1 MRCRDERLPS
11 NRTNRKRAT
20 SAVLRASVPWCA
32 TIVPMALVS
41 RLEQLRSVGHRA
53 KGLVSIVGNIA
64 AGKSTVIE
72 QLSRVVAVEPEPID
86 IWWPFLEDMRVS
98 VSIYTA

>member
-1 MRCRDERLPS
+1 
-11 NRTNRKRAT
+11 
-20 SAVLRASVPWCA
+20 
-32 TIVPMALVS
+32 MALVS

-64 AGKSTVIE
+64 AGKSTVLE
-72 QLSRVVAVEPEPID
+72 QLSRVVAVEPEPLD

-98 VSIYTA
+98 VSIYTCIGCVSLFGGTLNCVFRRVCASLDKQSVLT